1 MKPKQP
7 ESCHLESALKMVVG
21 KWKTIIL
28 WYLSSG
34 TKRYGELK
42 KLIPHA
48 SEKMLIQ
55 ALRALEKDKLVS
67 RKVYPVIPPK
77 VEYTLTAK
85 GKGLNKI
92 LCSLDAW
99 GRKNK

>member
-1 MKPKQP
+1 MKTKKL
-7 ESCHLESALKMVVG
+7 ESCSLEKALKMVVG

-42 KLIPHA
+42 RLIPGA

-55 ALRALEKDKLVS
+55 ALKALEKDKLVT
-67 RKVYPVIPPK
+67 RKAYPVIPPK
-77 VEYTLTAK
+77 VEYSLTQK
-85 GKGLNKI
+85 GKSLTKI

-99 GRKNK
+99 GKKNS